1 MVCDGYHEG
10 GIYKLNIA
18 PCVSYIASELL
29 IDLWHQR
36 FRHLNQDSLV
46 KNTSLVEGLPSLQK
60 VETVYEGCMFRKQHR
75 HSFPSDAGWKADR
88 PFKLIHSDI
97 MGPVNAVTQGGNR
110 FVLTFIDDHSRY
122 IWIYML
128 KAKLEALDKFK
139 VVVDILYTPTR

>member
-60 VETVYEGCMFRKQHR
+60 GNDHAESYRRMKGFIG
-75 HSFPSDAGWKADR
+75 GW
-88 PFKLIHSDI
+88 
-97 MGPVNAVTQGGNR
+97 
-110 FVLTFIDDHSRY
+110 
-122 IWIYML
+122 
-128 KAKLEALDKFK
+128 
-139 VVVDILYTPTR
+139 